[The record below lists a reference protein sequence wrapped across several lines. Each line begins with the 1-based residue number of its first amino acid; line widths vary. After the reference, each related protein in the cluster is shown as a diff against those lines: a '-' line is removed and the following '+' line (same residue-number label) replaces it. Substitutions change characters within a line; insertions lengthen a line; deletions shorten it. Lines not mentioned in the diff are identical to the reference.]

1 MRLPLFLP
9 HLLLSFP
16 PSFILSFLIFFFYH
30 STSALYYFFL
40 FPSHTPIFPCVLSTL
55 ITLSLSPAPL
65 THSAPPGFR
74 CKTSEGTDF
83 ISDAMCHASQ
93 IRRAPAVMESW
104 PCSAL
109 IVSILCHPIA
119 LSSWPTPLSPLLI
132 SPVFP
137 PSVLSALAIYNM
149 AISGLW
155 QTKDLL
161 HGTNCSLESRARKL
175 TQWWL

>member
-9 HLLLSFP
+9 HLLSSVIHSFSPNFFLLSFY
-16 PSFILSFLIFFFYH
+16 LSSLLLFLI
-30 STSALYYFFL
+30 ST
-40 FPSHTPIFPCVLSTL
+40 PHTCFSLCSFHFNHA
-55 ITLSLSPAPL
+55 LSPAPL
-65 THSAPPGFR
+65 THPAPPGFR
-74 CKTSEGTDF
+74 CQTSEGTDF

-155 QTKDLL
+155 QMKDLL
-161 HGTNCSLESRARKL
+161 HGTNCSLESRVRKL